1 MRAVSSLLLLA
12 VSVASSTADSQVQCN
27 LALNYDACLKIPTCN
42 WCSYTEPT
50 GIQVNYCTPSSCNQ
64 ASTAAAAIATTTT
77 AKTTTKKAT
86 TATKAVVEP
95 FPMSDVTLHG
105 EYAEMEARNQEVLL
119 SLNFSQW
126 ACHFTT
132 AANLTK
138 CETAS
143 EPWHAFVKQE
153 ANASSSASPTY
164 VHEMGFLQAGDDVK
178 PAEDVR

>member
-1 MRAVSSLLLLA
+1 MRAVCLLLA
-12 VSVASSTADSQVQCN
+12 VTVAS
-27 LALNYDACLKIPTCN
+27 
-42 WCSYTEPT
+42 
-50 GIQVNYCTPSSCNQ
+50 
-64 ASTAAAAIATTTT
+64 STAAAAIAT
-77 AKTTTKKAT
+77 T

-153 ANASSSASPTY
+153 VNASSAFPAY